1 MNMKNGRVTST
12 INSNKDKKNNKASK
26 YNINSNT
33 NNIITIKNNIAS
45 GTATATA
52 AFTPATKSSV
62 SDAASTWAKS

>member
-1 MNMKNGRVTST
+1 MNMKNGRDTST

-33 NNIITIKNNIAS
+33 NNIITIKNNIVS
-45 GTATATA
+45 GTATATV

-62 SDAASTWAKS
+62 SDAASTCAKS